1 MGYKVESTRLAGQD
15 LDEIL
20 NYMVKELG
28 SPSAAV
34 DFVDEVD
41 SCYARLAEMPEM
53 YEPCRDIRLKA
64 LGYRR
69 AVIKNYVMI
78 YKVVQSISTV
88 FILRFFYGGRDYEQL
103 L

>member
-53 YEPCRDIRLKA
+53 YEPCWDT
-64 LGYRR
+64 G
-69 AVIKNYVMI
+69 V
-78 YKVVQSISTV
+78 
-88 FILRFFYGGRDYEQL
+88 L

>member
-1 MGYKVESTRLAGQD
+1 MGYKVESTPLANQD

-20 NYMVKELG
+20 RYMAKELDN
-28 SPSAAV
+28 PSAAA

-41 SCYARLAEMPEM
+41 LCYARLAEMPEM
-53 YEPCRDIRLKA
+53 YERCRDVRLKA

-69 AVIKNYVMI
+69 VTIKNYVMI
-78 YKVVQSISTV
+78 YKVVQSINTV
-88 FILRFFYGGRDYEQL
+88 FIFRFFYGGRDYEKL